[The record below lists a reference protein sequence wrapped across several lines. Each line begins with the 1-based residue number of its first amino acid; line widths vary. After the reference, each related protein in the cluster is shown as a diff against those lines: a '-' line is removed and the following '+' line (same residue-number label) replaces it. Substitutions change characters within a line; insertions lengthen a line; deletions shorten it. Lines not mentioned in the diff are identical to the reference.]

1 MEANIMSHKYKILE
15 QMFKDGK
22 LTLQEFQRRCDERH
36 KELERYNELIKM
48 ETHPFGSPALHEHI

>member
-22 LTLQEFQRRCDERH
+22 LTLQEFQRR
-36 KELERYNELIKM
+36 YNELIKM